1 MIELAISVEVIRWI
15 IFLTF
20 IFLWLFGAGGLL
32 WIWHINSRTSK
43 LANKTNKLSEQT
55 HNDVVDIDRRLR
67 LLESKSH
74 DEFKPDGDSSTH

>member
-20 IFLWLFGAGGLL
+20 IFLWIFGAGGLL

-43 LANKTNKLSEQT
+43 LVSKTNKLGEKT
-55 HNDVVDIDRRLR
+55 HSDVVDIDRRLR
-67 LLESKSH
+67 ILEGMSH
-74 DEFKPDGDSSTH
+74 VDSNGDSGTH